1 MNSVLHL
8 QASDSQFFLNLDHWL
23 AQMRREAPVFYST
36 EHQCWMVFR
45 YDDVSRVLSEW
56 KNFSSQ
62 LPQLHEREDFSQ
74 SLATTDPPKHQSLR
88 SIVQKVFTTNQ
99 VEALAP
105 RITELTYELL
115 GQMKQHKQVDLVN
128 TFATPLPVIVI
139 AEILGIPVED
149 REDFKRWSD
158 GIIAGSQT
166 AIKDMADYFRQLL
179 KERQQHPSKDLI
191 SDLIAAYAEGEKL
204 TAQELVDF
212 CMILLLAGN
221 ETTTNLITNTIWSL
235 HEYPDE
241 NRRLRNDLS
250 LLPTAIEEVLR
261 YHSPIT
267 YLQRY
272 TKVETQ
278 IGDQIIPPGKL
289 VWAWIS
295 SANRDELQFE
305 NSDRLIIDREPNK
318 HLAFGYGIHFCLGAP
333 LARLE
338 AKIALKALLEEFP
351 NLQVDATQPLKPIST
366 LLVHGL
372 ETLNVLL

>member
-1 MNSVLHL
+1 MNSVLQL
-8 QASDSQFFLNLDHWL
+8 QPTDSQFLLNPFAWF
-23 AQMRREAPVFYST
+23 AQMRQESPVFYST
-36 EHQCWMVFR
+36 EHQCWMIFR

-56 KNFSSQ
+56 KTFSSQ

-115 GQMKQHKQVDLVN
+115 GQMKQHKQVDLVHA
-128 TFATPLPVIVI
+128 FAIPLPVIVI

-158 GIIAGSQT
+158 GIMAGSQT
-166 AIKDMADYFRQLL
+166 AIQDMADYFRQLL
-179 KERQQHPSKDLI
+179 KERQQRPSKDLI

-235 HEYPDE
+235 SEHPDE

-250 LLPTAIEEVLR
+250 LLPTTIEEVLR
-261 YHSPIT
+261 YRSPIT

-295 SANRDELQFE
+295 SANRDELQFK
-305 NSDRLIIDREPNK
+305 NSDRFIIDREPNK

-351 NLQVDATQPLKPIST
+351 HLQVDATQPLKPIPT

-372 ETLNVLL
+372 ESLNVVL